1 MNAEGRKSENV
12 LRCSQDSLDNCN
24 STDKNLR
31 MTVAEDIRK
40 QLEIARQDRRS
51 FQNDPRKARKW
62 LIRMGVLDKSG
73 KRLARRYR

>member
-1 MNAEGRKSENV
+1 
-12 LRCSQDSLDNCN
+12 
-24 STDKNLR
+24 

-40 QLEIARQDRRS
+40 QLEIARRDRRS
-51 FQNDPRKARKW
+51 FQNDPQKARKW